1 MNDKDEALYAI
12 LESKYSRIISEIS
25 ALHKISLE
33 KAMDMFYKSETFTLI
48 EDGVADLHCR
58 SDKYLAEE
66 VWREMTEKEENK

>member
-25 ALHKISLE
+25 ALYNISLE